1 MVIRLMELMIQT
13 EQDDDLNSH
22 TIEVHTFENRE
33 ATQLEVEGEAE
44 AGKRRS
50 VKETQVV
57 QISTL
62 RKTDG
67 GDAI

>member
-1 MVIRLMELMIQT
+1 MIQT
-13 EQDDDLNSH
+13 EQDNDLISH
-22 TIEVHTFENRE
+22 TIEVHTLESRE

-50 VKETQVV
+50 EKETQVV